1 MKEIAIEDIIQLFKE
16 SGVDEIINDYPSAF
30 QKRKPKLAIIQTST
44 PLAAISKAEDDSLR
58 IAKQCN
64 DLTSLYE
71 AVLNFDG
78 CPLKAT
84 ANKTVFSDGSENA
97 DVMIIGEAPGAN
109 EDIEG
114 IPFCGQSGKLL
125 DQIFDSVD
133 LARSRNLYIANAIFW
148 RPPGNRKPTAK
159 ELAICR
165 PFVEK
170 HISLIKPKLIVACGS
185 SALASLLPDLTTPI
199 TKLRGKMLDYDNQF
213 LTDKIKL
220 IPIFHPSFLLRQP
233 SRKKSAWEDMITIKN
248 FIN

>member
-1 MKEIAIEDIIQLFKE
+1 MNNKLISLVIVCAHLCCLSFSAHPEIVPGGIAVIEIVEFTQ
-16 SGVDEIINDYPSAF
+16 PQAF
-30 QKRKPKLAIIQTST
+30 YQNKR
-44 PLAAISKAEDDSLR
+44 
-58 IAKQCN
+58 
-64 DLTSLYE
+64 
-71 AVLNFDG
+71 
-78 CPLKAT
+78 
-84 ANKTVFSDGSENA
+84 
-97 DVMIIGEAPGAN
+97 VMIIGEAPGAN

-133 LARSRNLYIANAIFW
+133 LVRSRNLYIANAIFW